1 VGRDG
6 SGGGRGRRGLLP
18 TAVAVVLVALVAV
31 GSLRG
36 PLGSGRGRPSYPA
49 DLIDS
54 LLLLL
59 FLAMVATAVLAA
71 VSLWPGRNLARAR
84 RRAGGSWNLILPMAA
99 VLLLWLF
106 RDLLGL
112 GGDDR
117 DQVPTTTI
125 PAVTTLEAPGGPTA
139 ESGVAPLIVAGVA
152 LAAMIAIV
160 VAQLAAERR
169 RRRPPKTPAERLVE
183 LLDDTLEDLEREP
196 DPRRAVI
203 GAWARMEAGLTAA
216 GLPRRPSEAPF
227 EYAARVLE
235 SALAPT
241 DRGTPPGE
249 PPDRLGHPS
258 GRAARPT
265 GAPLRESRPT
275 DRGTPAGFPGPLRPD
290 PSGRTPP
297 AGPLRPDSV
306 HRLTGLFE
314 RAQFSHHTIGQAD
327 RDQAIA
333 ALRAVRQ
340 ELAEA
345 VERAAQAE
353 AAAKARAAGDPT
365 AGAPGPDDPTAQ
377 VPAEG
382 QPVTYRGDG
391 R

>member
-1 VGRDG
+1 VAQDRQPERREPPGHG
-6 SGGGRGRRGLLP
+6 SANRGRGRWGLLP
-18 TAVAVVLVALVAV
+18 AWVAVVLVGLVAV

-36 PLGSGRGRPSYPA
+36 PLGTGRGRPSYPA

-59 FLAMVATAVLAA
+59 FLAIVAGAVLAV

-84 RRAGGSWNLILPMAA
+84 RRAAGSWNLILPMAA
-99 VLLLWLF
+99 ILLLWLF

-112 GGDDR
+112 GAGDR
-117 DQVPTTTI
+117 DLDPTTTI
-125 PAVTTLEAPGGPTA
+125 PGASTLEVPDPPPD
-139 ESGVAPLIVAGVA
+139 SGVVPLIVAGVA
-152 LAAMIAIV
+152 LLAMIGIV
-160 VAQLAAERR
+160 VAQLVADRR
-169 RRRPPKTPAERLVE
+169 RRRPPRTPAERLVE

-203 GAWARMEAGLTAA
+203 GAWARMEAGLAAA
-216 GLPRRPSEAPF
+216 GLPRHPSEAPF

-235 SALAPT
+235 TAF
-241 DRGTPPGE
+241 
-249 PPDRLGHPS
+249 
-258 GRAARPT
+258 ARP
-265 GAPLRESRPT
+265 A
-275 DRGTPAGFPGPLRPD
+275 
-290 PSGRTPP
+290 
-297 AGPLRPDSV
+297 SV

-314 RAQFSHHTIGQAD
+314 RAKFSHHAIGQAD

-345 VERAAQAE
+345 VEQAE
-353 AAAKARAAGDPT
+353 AEARAE
-365 AGAPGPDDPTAQ
+365 
-377 VPAEG
+377 AEG
-382 QPVTYRGDG
+382 EPVAGGGEG

>member
-1 VGRDG
+1 MGQDG
-6 SGGGRGRRGLLP
+6 SGGGRGRRGPLP
-18 TAVAVVLVALVAV
+18 TVVAVVLVALVAV

-71 VSLWPGRNLARAR
+71 VSLWPGRNLARGR
-84 RRAGGSWNLILPMAA
+84 RRGGGSWNLILPMAA

-125 PAVTTLEAPGGPTA
+125 PAVTTLEAPGGPTP
-139 ESGVAPLIVAGVA
+139 ESGVVPLIVAGVA

-160 VAQLAAERR
+160 VAQLVADRR

-203 GAWARMEAGLTAA
+203 GAWARMEAGLAAA
-216 GLPRRPSEAPF
+216 GLPRHPSEAPF

-235 SALAPT
+235 SALA
-241 DRGTPPGE
+241 
-249 PPDRLGHPS
+249 
-258 GRAARPT
+258 
-265 GAPLRESRPT
+265 
-275 DRGTPAGFPGPLRPD
+275 
-290 PSGRTPP
+290 
-297 AGPLRPDSV
+297 RPDSV

-314 RAQFSHHTIGQAD
+314 RAKFSHHTIGQAD

-365 AGAPGPDDPTAQ
+365 AGVPGVDDPTAQ

>member
-1 VGRDG
+1 M
-6 SGGGRGRRGLLP
+6 
-18 TAVAVVLVALVAV
+18 VAVVLVALVAV

-125 PAVTTLEAPGGPTA
+125 PAVTTLEAPGGPTP
-139 ESGVAPLIVAGVA
+139 ESGVVPLIVAGVA

-160 VAQLAAERR
+160 VAQLAADRR
-169 RRRPPKTPAERLVE
+169 RRRPPKTPGERLVE

-203 GAWARMEAGLTAA
+203 GAWARMEAGLAAA
-216 GLPRRPSEAPF
+216 GLPRHPSEAPF

-235 SALAPT
+235 SALA
-241 DRGTPPGE
+241 
-249 PPDRLGHPS
+249 
-258 GRAARPT
+258 
-265 GAPLRESRPT
+265 
-275 DRGTPAGFPGPLRPD
+275 
-290 PSGRTPP
+290 
-297 AGPLRPDSV
+297 RPDSV

-314 RAQFSHHTIGQAD
+314 RAKFSHHTIGQAD

-365 AGAPGPDDPTAQ
+365 AGGPGVDDPTAQ

>member
-1 VGRDG
+1 MAQDRQPERREPPGHG
-6 SGGGRGRRGLLP
+6 SANRGRGRWGLLP
-18 TAVAVVLVALVAV
+18 AWVAVVLVGLVAV

-36 PLGSGRGRPSYPA
+36 PLGTGRGRPSYPA

-59 FLAMVATAVLAA
+59 FLAIVAGAVLAV

-84 RRAGGSWNLILPMAA
+84 RRAGGNWNLILPMAA
-99 VLLLWLF
+99 ILLLWLF

-112 GGDDR
+112 GAGDR
-117 DQVPTTTI
+117 DLDPTTTI
-125 PAVTTLEAPGGPTA
+125 PGASTLEVPDPPPD
-139 ESGVAPLIVAGVA
+139 SGVVPLIVAGVA
-152 LAAMIAIV
+152 LLAMIGIV
-160 VAQLAAERR
+160 VAQLVADRR
-169 RRRPPKTPAERLVE
+169 RRRPPRTPAERLVE

-203 GAWARMEAGLTAA
+203 GAWARMEAGLAAA
-216 GLPRRPSEAPF
+216 GLPRHPSEAPF

-235 SALAPT
+235 TAF
-241 DRGTPPGE
+241 
-249 PPDRLGHPS
+249 
-258 GRAARPT
+258 ARP
-265 GAPLRESRPT
+265 A
-275 DRGTPAGFPGPLRPD
+275 
-290 PSGRTPP
+290 
-297 AGPLRPDSV
+297 SV

-314 RAQFSHHTIGQAD
+314 RAKFSHHAIGQAD

-345 VERAAQAE
+345 VEQAKAE
-353 AAAKARAAGDPT
+353 ARAE
-365 AGAPGPDDPTAQ
+365 
-377 VPAEG
+377 AEG
-382 QPVTYRGDG
+382 EPVAGSGEG

>member
-1 VGRDG
+1 MGRDG

-18 TAVAVVLVALVAV
+18 TVVAIVLVALVAV

-71 VSLWPGRNLARAR
+71 VSLWPGRNLARGR
-84 RRAGGSWNLILPMAA
+84 RRGGGSWNLILPMAA

-125 PAVTTLEAPGGPTA
+125 PAVTTLEAPGGPTP
-139 ESGVAPLIVAGVA
+139 ESGVVPLIVAGVA

-160 VAQLAAERR
+160 VAQLAADRR

-203 GAWARMEAGLTAA
+203 GAWARMEAGLAAA
-216 GLPRRPSEAPF
+216 GLPRHPSEAPF

-235 SALAPT
+235 SALA
-241 DRGTPPGE
+241 
-249 PPDRLGHPS
+249 
-258 GRAARPT
+258 
-265 GAPLRESRPT
+265 
-275 DRGTPAGFPGPLRPD
+275 
-290 PSGRTPP
+290 
-297 AGPLRPDSV
+297 RPDSV

-314 RAQFSHHTIGQAD
+314 RAKFSHHTIGQAD

-353 AAAKARAAGDPT
+353 AAAKARAAGDPE
-365 AGAPGPDDPTAQ
+365 AGTPGVDDPTAQ

>member
-1 VGRDG
+1 MGRDG

-18 TAVAVVLVALVAV
+18 TVVAIVLVALVAV

-71 VSLWPGRNLARAR
+71 VSLWPGRNLARGR
-84 RRAGGSWNLILPMAA
+84 RRGGGSWNLILPMAA

-125 PAVTTLEAPGGPTA
+125 PAGTTLEAPGGPTP
-139 ESGVAPLIVAGVA
+139 ESGVMPLIVAGLA

-160 VAQLAAERR
+160 VAQLVADRR

-203 GAWARMEAGLTAA
+203 GAWARMEAGLAAA
-216 GLPRRPSEAPF
+216 GLPRHPSEAPF

-235 SALAPT
+235 GALA
-241 DRGTPPGE
+241 
-249 PPDRLGHPS
+249 
-258 GRAARPT
+258 
-265 GAPLRESRPT
+265 
-275 DRGTPAGFPGPLRPD
+275 
-290 PSGRTPP
+290 
-297 AGPLRPDSV
+297 RPDSV

-314 RAQFSHHTIGQAD
+314 RAKFSHHTIGQAD

-353 AAAKARAAGDPT
+353 AAAKARAAGDPE
-365 AGAPGPDDPTAQ
+365 AGTPGVDDPTAQ

>member
-1 VGRDG
+1 MGRDG
-6 SGGGRGRRGLLP
+6 SGWGRGRRGQLP
-18 TAVAVVLVALVAV
+18 TVVAVVLVALVAV

-59 FLAMVATAVLAA
+59 FLAMVAAAVLAA
-71 VSLWPGRNLARAR
+71 VSLWPGRNLGRAR
-84 RRAGGSWNLILPMAA
+84 RRGGGSWNLILPMAA

-117 DQVPTTTI
+117 DQVPTTVM
-125 PAVTTLEAPGGPTA
+125 PSFTTLEAPGGPTA
-139 ESGVAPLIVAGVA
+139 ESGVVPLIVAGVA

-160 VAQLAAERR
+160 VAQLAADRR

-203 GAWARMEAGLTAA
+203 GAWARMGAGLAA
-216 GLPRRPSEAPF
+216 VGLPRHPSEAPF

-235 SALAPT
+235 SALA
-241 DRGTPPGE
+241 
-249 PPDRLGHPS
+249 
-258 GRAARPT
+258 
-265 GAPLRESRPT
+265 
-275 DRGTPAGFPGPLRPD
+275 
-290 PSGRTPP
+290 
-297 AGPLRPDSV
+297 RPDSV

-314 RAQFSHHTIGQAD
+314 RAKFSHHTIGQAD

-353 AAAKARAAGDPT
+353 AAAKARAAGDPE
-365 AGAPGPDDPTAQ
+365 AGTPGQDDLAAQ

-382 QPVTYRGDG
+382 QPGTYRGDG